1 MADGDAD
8 GLIDVPA
15 LERFLAERV
24 PGDDAPLDCERH
36 VVGSSNVTYYV
47 TRGSQEWVLRRP
59 PRGPL
64 LPTAHDVLREHRYI
78 AALQG
83 QARVP
88 TPVVACDDESI
99 IGAPFYLMER
109 CFGAML
115 RDGIPEVYDTPAGRR
130 RVAED
135 LVITLVELHAVDWEA
150 VGLRGRGSGYLERQ
164 MRRWIGQWE
173 LTRPQ
178 TRDLPGLEEI
188 VAWLRARIP
197 EDAGA
202 TVVHGDYRLDNV
214 MFGAEEPR
222 VVAIF
227 DWEMATV
234 GDPLADVGWL
244 LSYWGDPGDP
254 PPSAGV
260 GSASAA
266 ERARGLPR
274 PRGAHRHV
282 RGGERPLDAA
292 RGLLPRV
299 RGVQAGDHPGGAL
312 HAAAAGDGGEPR
324 QRALRVVRAG
334 AGGARSAADGGGREL
349 GSPLLRE

>member
-15 LERFLAERV
+15 LERYLAERV
-24 PGDDAPLDCERH
+24 PGDDAPLECERH

-59 PRGPL
+59 PPGPL
-64 LPTAHDVLREHRYI
+64 LPTAHDVLREHRFI

-83 QARVP
+83 EARVP
-88 TPVVACDDESI
+88 EPVVACDDDSI

-115 RDGIPEVYDTPAGRR
+115 RDGIPEAYDNPTGRR
-130 RVAED
+130 RIAED
-135 LVITLVELHAVDWEA
+135 LVATLVELHGVDWEA
-150 VGLRGRGSGYLERQ
+150 VGLRGRASGYLERQ

-178 TRDLPGLEEI
+178 TRDLPGLDEI
-188 VAWLRARIP
+188 VEWLKARMP
-197 EDAGA
+197 GDAGA

-214 MFGAEEPR
+214 MYAAEEPS

-254 PPSAGV
+254 PPPPGWDPPTLLTAQEGFPDHEEVIALYEEGSGRSMQHVAFYHVFAVFKLAIILEGLYMQHLQETAANPDSARFEWFV
-260 GSASAA
+260 PVLVD
-266 ERARGLPR
+266 RAQRLM
-274 PRGAHRHV
+274 
-282 RGGERPLDAA
+282 
-292 RGLLPRV
+292 
-299 RGVQAGDHPGGAL
+299 
-312 HAAAAGDGGEPR
+312 AAAGG
-324 QRALRVVRAG
+324 
-334 AGGARSAADGGGREL
+334 
-349 GSPLLRE
+349 